1 MGFVVTVHEG
11 AYEQVLSREL
21 IILLR
26 HVMPLNEENFHL
38 IMPVVKGHCARDKPP
53 LTLISACLNPVKMIL
68 PQHHDVIIRKHF
80 PRYWPFVWGIQ
91 RSPVNIPHKDQWCG
105 ALIFSLICAWIND
118 WVNNREAG
126 DLRRHRAH
134 HDVIVMI
141 KHIEDESANLIDI
154 CNVAFDTSDW

>member
-38 IMPVVKGHCARDKPP
+38 IMPVVKGHCARDKLP

-68 PQHHDVIIRKHF
+68 PHHDVIIRKHF

-105 ALIFSLICAWIND
+105 ALIFSLICLNKRLSKQSRGWWFETPSRSSWRHCND
-118 WVNNREAG
+118 KTYWRWVCELNRY
-126 DLRRHRAH
+126 L
-134 HDVIVMI
+134 
-141 KHIEDESANLIDI
+141 
-154 CNVAFDTSDW
+154 